1 MRKEP
6 TDLRKDVQEI
16 INRAY
21 HAIDALEQYNNAL
34 HKLEEHFLSESE
46 VRVITY
52 GDVRDTIGR
61 LLQTKDCLENVMR
74 QYEKYL
80 EFDASNKDCLVR
92 QTKAEV

>member
-1 MRKEP
+1 MAMRKDP
-6 TDLRKDVQEI
+6 TDQRKDVQEI
-16 INRAY
+16 IYRAY

-80 EFDASNKDCLVR
+80 EYDANAQDLLD
-92 QTKAEV
+92 